1 MDGHSTRKLERSA
14 TYRFGGVVRHCKTAL
29 HTKFKD
35 EMNRQ
40 HKIEKPD
47 DLLKKKVSLFE
58 FRLSRVTSLERLNL
72 DFAID
77 FQIFELHLFDSRV
90 YSKQFLFPLVF
101 LYSYSNLQLF
111 EVSVIR
117 SKFPFPL
124 ELRIT
129 GAHYRITQRK
139 LACFEIR
146 HELIKTGANA
156 EAATRGVLQK
166 KGVLRYFTE
175 FTGNTCARVSFLIK
189 LQALDLQ
196 LYLKRDSGT
205 GVFL

>member
-1 MDGHSTRKLERSA
+1 MES
-14 TYRFGGVVRHCKTAL
+14 
-29 HTKFKD
+29 
-35 EMNRQ
+35 
-40 HKIEKPD
+40 
-47 DLLKKKVSLFE
+47 
-58 FRLSRVTSLERLNL
+58 LNL
-72 DFAID
+72 DFTIY
-77 FQIFELHLFDSRV
+77 FRFFELHLFDSRV
-90 YSKQFLFPLVF
+90 YSKQYFFWFFLVF